1 MDYSELAIRLKALQ
15 EQEKLIREEKSKIK
29 KLMTSLRKRRIPSR
43 REYIRQQLLSLLCI
57 QSKPVG
63 LYEFWLIASRVIN
76 KGITNERYLKEHLEF
91 LASEHL
97 VAYKSGRG
105 KNGALI
111 RTYCITQKGIL
122 EVHKGA
128 PKE

>member
-1 MDYSELAIRLKALQ
+1 VDYSELAIRLKALQ
-15 EQEKLIREEKSKIK
+15 EQEKLIVLEKKKIK
-29 KLMTSLRKRRIPSR
+29 AQMADMRKSRIPNR
-43 REYIRQQLLSLLCI
+43 REYIRQQILSLLCI

-63 LYEFWLIASRVIN
+63 LSEFWLVASRVIK

-91 LASEHL
+91 LASKYL

-111 RTYCITQKGIL
+111 RTYCITKQGIL